1 MKFNLVFRNE
11 LDCTNVFSL
20 QRNPKVNS
28 QIQQLAVVGI
38 NMGNKVPLSFRN
50 LVLKPILSRISRA
63 IDRESLAQIQDKKV
77 TLEVTD
83 LKNIFCFVIQDKTI
97 ELIDDDGKPDVT
109 IRGTSNAF
117 VSLLLQKEDPDALFF
132 TRQLTILGN
141 TELGLEI
148 KSIFDNINIEQLPSI
163 ISYGLERLYSITQQP
178 VQLRREPYSK
188 AKPDH

>member
-1 MKFNLVFRNE
+1 M
-11 LDCTNVFSL
+11 
-20 QRNPKVNS
+20 NS